1 MAFNQQLGLW
11 KKKNAGASGVRVI
24 LEKRGAGVEVRLLE
38 EYALDDEESCKG
50 QS

>member
-1 MAFNQQLGLW
+1 MAFNHQLGLW
-11 KKKNAGASGVRVI
+11 KKKNAGASEVNVI

-38 EYALDDEESCKG
+38 EYEVDDEESCKG